1 MQVERLHYLL
11 ELQWNKLSNNQ
22 RTYLTDLEKDTYLN
36 IAIKDYFEIF
46 GHGRNPKGINLGFEV
61 IQQRKDQL
69 NTLVREVDLIP
80 TLLSTNKY
88 FMEFPEDY
96 GTYSTCRATI
106 EDCTN
111 TNKVVIEQHGDKD
124 TVLND
129 HHRKPSKKWAKC
141 VGFEIN
147 GGLNIHTDNQVVT
160 SVELTYWK
168 KPDEVAL
175 GTYNDIPSTVNP
187 NPPLIPRSNTD
198 LPDKYEDLV
207 VQLAIWNLSK
217 TYNNQI
223 SYQLTKD
230 KIQTTT

>member
-36 IAIKDYFEIF
+36 IAIRDYFEIF
-46 GHGRNPKGINLGFEV
+46 AHGRNPKGINLGLEV

-69 NTLVREVDLIP
+69 NTLVREANITA
-80 TLLSTNKY
+80 TLVSTNKY
-88 FMEFPEDY
+88 FIEFPDNY
-96 GTYSTCRATI
+96 GTYSTCFAHI
-106 EDCTN
+106 EGCTN
-111 TNKVVIEQHGDKD
+111 TNRVNIAQHGDKD

-129 HHRKPSKKWAKC
+129 FHRKPSAKWGRC

-147 GGLNIHTDNQVVT
+147 NGLHIYTDNQIVE
-160 SVELTYWK
+160 SVDLIYWK
-168 KPDEVAL
+168 QPDEVAL
-175 GTYNDIPSTVNP
+175 GTYADVATPDNP
-187 NPPLIPRSNTD
+187 NPSLLPRSNTD

-217 TYNNQI
+217 VYNNQV

-230 KIQTTT
+230 KIITTT